1 MCSEKKKQ
9 KTKKTPKKPETAQI
23 KLPTLLVFQFL
34 ENIAQQTEFQ
44 LTVEVI
50 NEHKAN
56 K

>member
-9 KTKKTPKKPETAQI
+9 KNPKKPETAQI

-44 LTVEVI
+44 LTVKAI